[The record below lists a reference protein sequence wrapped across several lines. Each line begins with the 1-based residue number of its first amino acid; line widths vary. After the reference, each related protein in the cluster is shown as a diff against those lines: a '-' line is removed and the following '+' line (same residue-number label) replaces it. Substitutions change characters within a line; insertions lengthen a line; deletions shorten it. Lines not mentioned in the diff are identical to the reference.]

1 VQGLLN
7 IKWLY
12 MNKNLL
18 IIDTM
23 QSKEALRQTTICT
36 IGHSNVEFA
45 KFLSLL
51 KEIEVLVDVRSVPY
65 SKYVPQFNAD
75 YLKRGLESIGIR
87 YVFMEDEYAKNI
99 LGGRPSDNNC
109 YTNGKVIYEEVV
121 KKKWYKEGISAL
133 IDLANKNKVTIMC
146 SEEDPYKCH
155 RHQLIAQSLLKEG
168 IIVCHIRGNSNKERI
183 EKPEKK
189 LIQLTLI

>member
-1 VQGLLN
+1 MKKYQ
-7 IKWLY
+7 
-12 MNKNLL
+12 L

-23 QSKEALRQTTICT
+23 QSKMTLNQTTICT
-36 IGHSNVEFA
+36 IGHSNVEFE

-51 KEIEVLVDVRSVPY
+51 KGTEVLVDVRSVPY
-65 SKYVPQFNAD
+65 SKYVPQFNVD
-75 YLKRGLESIGIR
+75 NLKRGVESVGIR
-87 YVFMEDEYAKNI
+87 YVFMEDEYAKNL
-99 LGGRPSDNNC
+99 LGGRPSDNDC
-109 YTNGKVIYEEVV
+109 YTNGKVVYEEVM

-168 IIVCHIRGNSNKERI
+168 IIVCHIRGNSNMERI
-183 EKPEKK
+183 DEPEKK